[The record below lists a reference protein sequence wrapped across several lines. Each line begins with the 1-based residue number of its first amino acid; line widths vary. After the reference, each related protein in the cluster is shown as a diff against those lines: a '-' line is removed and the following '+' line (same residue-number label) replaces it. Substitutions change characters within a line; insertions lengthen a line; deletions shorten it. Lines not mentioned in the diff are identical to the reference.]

1 SVFSPSF
8 DLAIGRAQLE
18 SRGFQIPVSDFEIP
32 LQAALGLPSVRR
44 YLLFS
49 SSLSHFIMAMAVY
62 VVLWCGVYSTIH
74 LYLSLTDFWL
84 LCFSVTL
91 ASAALTSAIAL
102 VLRHSGK
109 QINVSTDIR
118 LVQVNERLIR
128 HEVLVGVADCSHH
141 CVGVQQLFAV
151 HWDLSPCLGSL
162 TDALEE
168 MSSRCRDERKLQKNM
183 SHLLLI
189 AEAPAPDLEEGPH
202 GEDPAEEERPLLVDR
217 EARARATPSSR
228 RDETKVT
235 KDYSLVPDCRLPAQ
249 AIAYRLLLTYS
260 AAYVKLLASNR
271 LPGSSPSRS
280 APAGAHCIGAS
291 QCLCQH
297 VRAKVLT

>member
-1 SVFSPSF
+1 MGQSQTFGAMEDGGVYSGGGNEYDIIDIDVHSGQSSIQLEGSGIYRQPNGRCVLALSSSSVFSPSF

-109 QINVSTDIR
+109 QAKIPPSSKSVPSVRTAALSMGKGFAASPTEIHMGSAGSVLINVSTDIR

-168 MSSRCRDERKLQKNM
+168 MSSRCRDEVRVRGA
-183 SHLLLI
+183 SHLPPSLTR
-189 AEAPAPDLEEGPH
+189 PAPSVSD
-202 GEDPAEEERPLLVDR
+202 D
-217 EARARATPSSR
+217 
-228 RDETKVT
+228 
-235 KDYSLVPDCRLPAQ
+235 
-249 AIAYRLLLTYS
+249 
-260 AAYVKLLASNR
+260 
-271 LPGSSPSRS
+271 
-280 APAGAHCIGAS
+280 AG
-291 QCLCQH
+291 
-297 VRAKVLT
+297 